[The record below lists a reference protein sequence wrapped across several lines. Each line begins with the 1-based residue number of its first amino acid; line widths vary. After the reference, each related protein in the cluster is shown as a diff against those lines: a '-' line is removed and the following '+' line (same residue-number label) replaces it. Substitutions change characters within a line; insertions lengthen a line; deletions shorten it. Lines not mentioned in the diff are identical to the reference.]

1 MTLTRHALCE
11 TRPALRRSKGDTM
24 ADIEI
29 HRTREAATATAGA
42 APEGGCAC
50 GGHDEGV
57 PEVDV
62 QTIPHAVRHAAIF
75 GMLDSLRPGF
85 GIVLSA
91 THDPVPLL
99 QQLAE
104 RAPGRFDVEYLTRG
118 PERWRLRVLR
128 TDAE

>member
-1 MTLTRHALCE
+1 ME
-11 TRPALRRSKGDTM
+11 KV
-24 ADIEI
+24 EI
-29 HRTREAATATAGA
+29 HRSREEAA
-42 APEGGCAC
+42 APASTGCAC
-50 GGHDEGV
+50 GGHDEDL

-104 RAPGRFDVEYLTRG
+104 RAPGLFEVTYLAKG
-118 PERWRLRVLR
+118 PERWRLRMIRL
-128 TDAE
+128 ES